1 MDYQELRDYALQC
14 SLEHH
19 LCNVDDL
26 MSAGKTAEDI
36 LEMLENDD
44 PEIVVWE
51 PYEGYESPSITEAV
65 EDMRGV
71 NFYNFM
77 YVLTEVNG
85 DEWAINF
92 KKGKA

>member
-1 MDYQELRDYALQC
+1 MNYEELRDYALQC

-19 LCNVDDL
+19 LCNVHL
-26 MSAGKTAEDI
+26 FMLAGKTAEDI